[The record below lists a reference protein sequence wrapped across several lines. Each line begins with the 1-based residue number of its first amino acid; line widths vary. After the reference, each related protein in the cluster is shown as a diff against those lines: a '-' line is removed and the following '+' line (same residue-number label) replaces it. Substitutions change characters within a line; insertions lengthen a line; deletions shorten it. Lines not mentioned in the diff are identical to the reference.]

1 MPKYL
6 YRLLVFTLL
15 LCAVPVVMTGIISY
29 FIASRDI
36 ERKVNEGNVQLLL
49 QNQMRMEQA
58 LKNVEMG
65 AVQYV
70 NSSLMSDYLYR
81 DLSSD
86 DFQIITDMSKG
97 LYNLHSIWGVADAQ
111 IINLEHDWMISNLG
125 FTSLQEF
132 PDRSLLNE
140 YARRPENLFWLAES
154 SGRKPVEDTVDAG
167 GRELVRLVV
176 KLPMIASTRVPK
188 ALLIIDMS
196 HSTLESDL
204 APNFQWGSTYV
215 LNRER
220 EPFLSSPGGGS
231 GHKQILQQLGK
242 QTASENYYEQDGM
255 AVNYRISPQYG
266 WSYVSIVS
274 IEEITKESRKIA
286 VITANACFIIFAV
299 IAVAAFYGTRRMY
312 KPIRRLFIIMEQW
325 GGDLPSLKKKD
336 EFAFI
341 EDRFQSLFSTRK
353 HMQQQLQAQRGQ
365 VKEFFLLKLF
375 MGQVTES
382 EFLFKSEAYGFGKR
396 GKPLGV
402 LALQIDTL
410 EGTRYSESDKELLL
424 FAINNIVGELIPG
437 ECIVGTLLLDQSQ
450 VTLLT
455 GNTNEP
461 EALSVYLHEMAEQ
474 IRLKLRELLQLKVS
488 IGISRPFQHYTDAMD
503 AYVEALEALKRRIS
517 LGHELILSYEDIE
530 EVNSDTV
537 LSSASWSHL
546 EDCFINALRTGDS
559 KAVYDYYQQYA
570 TSILERNVLFNDFQM
585 LMIQLISRIYRLLH
599 QQGGSLDGLTGTK
612 SVLNKFMKLSTAE
625 EIVNWFKT
633 TLLPPTIAFLQS
645 RIDTQY
651 INIAHQLVEM
661 IHEQYDRD
669 LSLESCAEQ
678 LKYHPVYLSR
688 VFKKE
693 IGVTFIDYLTG
704 YRMNMAKLWLKDS
717 QLKITEIAERLN
729 YTSSTGFIRTFRKAA
744 GMTPGQYRELHSKTD
759 S

>member
-6 YRLLVFTLL
+6 YRLLMFTLL
-15 LCAVPVVMTGIISY
+15 LGTVPVVMIGIVSY
-29 FIASRDI
+29 YIASHDI
-36 ERKVNEGNVQLLL
+36 ERKVSEGNVQLLL

-70 NSSLMSDYLYR
+70 NSPLMSDHLYR

-86 DFQIITDMSKG
+86 DFQLITDMSKG
-97 LYNLHSIWGVADAQ
+97 LYNLHSIWGVEDAKV
-111 IINLEHDWMISNLG
+111 INLEHGWMISNLG
-125 FTSLQEF
+125 FTSLDEF
-132 PDRSLLNE
+132 PSRGMLDD
-140 YARRPENLFWLAES
+140 YGRRQENLFWLAGPSPSEKGSES
-154 SGRKPVEDTVDAG
+154 ENAG
-167 GRELVRLVV
+167 ARQLVRLVV
-176 KLPMIASTRVPK
+176 KLPMIAPTQEPK
-188 ALLIIDMS
+188 ALLYIDLS
-196 HSTLESDL
+196 HSALESDL

-220 EPFLSSPGGGS
+220 EPFLSSPGPEGK
-231 GHKQILQQLGK
+231 HEHILQLLAK
-242 QTASENYYEQDGM
+242 QSGAETYFEQDEM
-255 AVNYRISPQYG
+255 AVNYRLSPHNG
-266 WSYVSIVS
+266 WSYVSVVS
-274 IEEITKESRKIA
+274 IGEITKESKKIA
-286 VITANACFIIFAV
+286 VITASACLIIFVV
-299 IAVAAFYGTRRMY
+299 IAGASFYGTRRMY
-312 KPIRRLFIIMEQW
+312 KPIHRLFVIMEQW
-325 GGDLPSLKKKD
+325 SGELPSLKRKD

-341 EDRFQSLFSTRK
+341 EDRFQALFSTRK
-353 HMQQQLQAQRGQ
+353 HMQQLLQAQRGQ

-382 EFLFKSEAYGFGKR
+382 EFLFKSETYGFAKR
-396 GKPLGV
+396 GKILGV

-424 FAINNIVGELIPG
+424 FAINNIVGELLPA
-437 ECIVGTLLLDQSQ
+437 ERIVGTLLLDQSQ

-455 GNTNEP
+455 GNMDEA
-461 EALSVYLHEMAEQ
+461 EALSDYLHHTAGQ
-474 IRLKLRELLQLKVS
+474 IKLKLHELLQLKVS
-488 IGISRPFQHYTDAMD
+488 IGISRPFHHYTDAMD
-503 AYVEALEALKRRIS
+503 AYTEALEALKRRIS

-530 EVNSDTV
+530 KMNPDTV
-537 LSSASWSHL
+537 HSSAFWSHL
-546 EDCFINALRTGDS
+546 EDCLINALKTGDS
-559 KAVYDYYQQYA
+559 KAAYDYYHQYVS
-570 TSILERNVLFNDFQM
+570 SILERNVLFNDFQM
-585 LMIQLISRIYRLLH
+585 LMVQLISRIYLLLN

-612 SVLNKFMKLSTAE
+612 SVVNRFMKLSTAE

-651 INIAHQLVEM
+651 INIAHQMVEM
-661 IHEQYDRD
+661 IHEQYDQD
-669 LSLESCAEQ
+669 ISLESCAEQ

-704 YRMNMAKLWLKDS
+704 HRMNMAKLWLKDS
-717 QLKITEIAERLN
+717 PMKITEIAEKLN

-744 GMTPGQYRELHSKTD
+744 GMTPGKYRELHSRPE
-759 S
+759 